1 VEALSYILPLLF
13 AIIDIDDLVRCV
25 TRILELCSLAAKD
38 PPLILVIVNMSLT
51 AHSSFRN
58 VYSFYHMFNDRS
70 SFGVSRLY
78 TGCVSGRVSV
88 LK

>member
-1 VEALSYILPLLF
+1 VEALFYILSLLF
-13 AIIDIDDLVRCV
+13 TIVDIDDLVRSV
-25 TRILELCSLAAKD
+25 TRIHELCSLAAKI

-58 VYSFYHMFNDRS
+58 VYSFYYMFSDRS

-78 TGCVSGRVSV
+78 TGCVPAGFRC
-88 LK
+88 